1 MKSLYSQ
8 YNKVVN
14 RFNDKRNKALDK
26 LARKA
31 AEAGGDAAKRRIEEV
46 PRILTGHMLRQTYGS
61 AQSVQGAHLF
71 KIRSR
76 AINDKNGFNYSF
88 TQNSGTLNAWG
99 RGIKVTGIN
108 FMEYG
113 RDYILEKVIND
124 SIIRST
130 VNKSWSEA

>member
-1 MKSLYSQ
+1 
-8 YNKVVN
+8 
-14 RFNDKRNKALDK
+14 
-26 LARKA
+26 
-31 AEAGGDAAKRRIEEV
+31 
-46 PRILTGHMLRQTYGS
+46 MLRQTYGS

-130 VNKSWSEA
+130 VNKAWSEA